1 MAIIQTTIN
10 NLQNLSFTPNVTDVY
25 YTFDPELEPGQ
36 EGYWRFDPGDTQSWD
51 NTGTILR
58 NSNPPYHRFKRI
70 YDGFVNVRWFG
81 ARGDFYFYEGNVVSF
96 TYNPPVPPATLGSTT
111 IVYSKEVFKPSDVG
125 KFYLWPGAATGPSE
139 LRGSIMQFL
148 NSKSVILSGEAVA
161 NPGTMLYWGSDD
173 TEAIQAALDYVS
185 DSGFNPVTNRGGG
198 TVFFPEGI
206 YCITSTLYVG
216 PFCTLLGIT
225 KGGNKVPGSN
235 TIYSED
241 YTGSRLYCFFYEGL
255 GTQNLIP
262 KKQKWTI
269 ESSNYW
275 AATGSRPELAETI
288 PITNYDEG
296 TITPTNGIVIE
307 NLDIFI
313 GGYNKDSSE
322 LNDLDVVFGGIK
334 LTATYYPV
342 IRNVVITNA
351 RTGIMMTA
359 CDYGMLENVVVN
371 ALWYGV
377 VITDSIEINL
387 SNVSVEHGNVLYYG
401 NEEIYNNQFY
411 ISGDGDINKT
421 IRTNKIDYGPPQL
434 PPTGHELDLEDS
446 PTVKFGKTGI
456 WILNCVDI
464 SLVGL
469 VFEGYTNGLV
479 CIGTTLSMLNCY
491 TERSK
496 RYGFVSAISWINCD
510 RLTIASYNDN
520 FFFGRKLFG
529 TFVNIY
535 SFIYDN
541 EEPYKFVKP
550 NLTGNRQVTF
560 TNAYRKISDNGVV
573 LSHPNRVYLPDIIF
587 LDEMPNGANLGSVYI
602 NPDPSSDKYGS
613 DLNYGFNEND
623 ALRSFDAALIRI
635 QNQSTNNPIK
645 VIYVKAAPV
654 VNEGDDERSGAAI
667 KNLDIVSIQNA
678 DILITTYDENAEAN
692 PPRLKGRIFFEG
704 QSNEILRIGQVEML
718 GNVNLYFRNID
729 LVCNNPNPVIT
740 PINTNLSMFGLRN
753 SYGRLTFESNNYSS
767 PPYNID
773 LKQFY
778 CLVQSNL
785 SSLVVNS
792 PLSLIDVK
800 FVNISIN
807 GGALS
812 PMQSGNPTLG
822 VDCVQIASIRNG
834 IGWQDAIIVR
844 NNF

>member
-10 NLQNLSFTPNVTDVY
+10 DLQNLSFTPNVTDVY

-36 EGYWRFDPGDTQSWD
+36 EGFWRFDPGDTQSWD
-51 NTGTILR
+51 NIGTILV

-70 YDGFVNVRWFG
+70 YDGYVNVKWFG
-81 ARGDFYFYEGNVVSF
+81 ARGDFYFYKGL
-96 TYNPPVPPATLGSTT
+96 ATRDLFDFS
-111 IVYSKEVFKPSDVG
+111 IVTHQYEVFKPSDVG
-125 KFYLWPGAATGPSE
+125 KFFLWPGAGITGSE
-139 LRGSIMQFL
+139 LRGYISQFIDSKTVRLSIPASQ
-148 NSKSVILSGEAVA
+148 SSVE
-161 NPGTMLYWGSDD
+161 MLYWGSDD

-185 DSGFNPVTNRGGG
+185 DSGFTSVINRGGG

-235 TIYSED
+235 TIFSED

-262 KKQKWTI
+262 KKQKWAI

-288 PITNYDEG
+288 SIDDYHNG

-313 GGYNKDSSE
+313 GGYNKDSFE
-322 LNDLDVVFGGIK
+322 LNDSDVVFGGIK
-334 LTATYYPV
+334 LTSYYPV
-342 IRNVVITNA
+342 LRNVVITNA

-401 NEEIYNNQFY
+401 EEEIYNDEFY
-411 ISGDGDINKT
+411 KYDGEELGDINKT
-421 IRTNKIDYGPPQL
+421 IRTNKIDYGPPQV
-434 PPTGHELDLEDS
+434 PPTGHELDLENS
-446 PTVKFGKTGI
+446 PTVMFGKTGI
-456 WILNCVDI
+456 WILNCSEI
-464 SLVGL
+464 SLVGV

-479 CIGTTLSMLNCY
+479 CIGTPLSLTNCY
-491 TERSK
+491 TERCK
-496 RYGFVSAISWINCD
+496 RYGFVSAISWVNCN
-510 RLTIASYNDN
+510 RIIIASSNDN
-520 FFFGRKLFG
+520 FFFGAKFFG

-541 EEPYKFVKP
+541 EELYKFVKP
-550 NLTGNRQVTF
+550 NLTSNRQVTF
-560 TNAYRKISDNGVV
+560 TNAYRKISENGVV

-587 LDEMPNGANLGSVYI
+587 LDETPNGANFGSIYI
-602 NPDPSSDKYGS
+602 NPDPLSDKYGD

-645 VIYVKAAPV
+645 VIYIKAAPV

-678 DILITTYDENAEAN
+678 DILITTYDENVESN
-692 PPRLKGRIFFEG
+692 PPRLKGRIFFKG
-704 QSNEILRIGQVEML
+704 LSNETLQIGQIELL

-740 PINTNLSMFGLRN
+740 PINANLSMFGLRN

-778 CLVQSNL
+778 SLVQSNL
-785 SSLVVNS
+785 SSLVVNC
-792 PLSLIDVK
+792 PISLLDIK

-812 PMQSGNPTLG
+812 PIITGNPTLG
-822 VDCVQIASIRNG
+822 IDCVRIASIRNG